1 MSSSKCMEIASTE
14 GQRANMSRMDLIRKV
29 YQKHDCVY
37 RGESLICPNQVLVNN
52 GVQPYVIADRVRTVS
67 IKKEASLEI

>member
-1 MSSSKCMEIASTE
+1 MEIASTE

-52 GVQPYVIADRVRTVS
+52 GVQPYVIADRVRTLS
-67 IKKEASLEI
+67 IKKETNREI